1 MSKNGKST
9 EFFIARRIT
18 TDKTTGTK
26 LSRLTVRIA
35 TGSVAVS
42 VAVMLLAMMV
52 LAGFQSEIRDKV
64 VGLTGHV
71 VLNNYDGN
79 MSFEAAPIDIGRAD
93 IPAILRL
100 KGVRH
105 AQPVA
110 TKGGIIQTND
120 EIQGAVLK
128 GVDGT
133 YDPQFF
139 NSCLVEG
146 EVPAYSDT
154 VLSNR
159 VLVPLRLARQL
170 RLDTGSR
177 FDMYFVQSPPRVRRF
192 TVGGIYNAQ
201 LDDMVNALVVCD
213 INHIRTLNGWSREQA
228 SAVEVFTG
236 DFKQMDAVAETI
248 DDMQAF
254 NMDDDGV
261 RLKVQTVTDLYPF
274 LFDWLNL
281 LDMNVWIILLLMLLV
296 GGFNMISGL
305 LIMVFEK
312 TSMIGLLKALGMRNA
327 GVQRIFL
334 YRAAFITLKG
344 MVWGNLIAFAAGLL
358 QQHFH
363 FIALNPVT
371 YYVDSVPVL
380 LQPVPML
387 LVNVFGFAGITLL
400 LALPVLVLSRISPDR
415 TIKAE

>member
-1 MSKNGKST
+1 MQKSGKST

-18 TDKTTGTK
+18 TDKTHGSR
-26 LSRLTVRIA
+26 LSRLMVRIA
-35 TGSVAVS
+35 TGSVAIS
-42 VAVMLLAMMV
+42 VTVMLVAMAV
-52 LAGFQSEIRDKV
+52 LAGFQSEIRDKA
-64 VGLTGHV
+64 VGLTGHI
-71 VLNNYDGN
+71 VLSNYDGN
-79 MSFEAAPIDIGRAD
+79 MSFEAAPIDIHRAD
-93 IPAILRL
+93 IPAIMQLR
-100 KGVRH
+100 GVRH

-110 TKGGIIQTND
+110 TKGGIIKTDD

-128 GVDGT
+128 GVDET
-133 YDPQFF
+133 YNPQFF
-139 NSCLVEG
+139 NSCLVAG
-146 EVPAYSDT
+146 AVPAYTDT
-154 VLSNR
+154 ALSNR

-177 FDMYFVQSPPRVRRF
+177 FDMYFIQNPPRVRRF

-201 LDDMVNALVVCD
+201 LDDMVNALIVCD
-213 INHIRTLNGWSREQA
+213 INHIRALNGWSKAQA

-236 DFKQMDAVAETI
+236 DFEQMYTVAETI

-254 NMDDDGV
+254 NMDDDGL
-261 RLKVQTVTDLYPF
+261 RLKVQTVAGLYQF

-281 LDMNVWIILLLMLLV
+281 LDMNVWIILVLMLLV

-312 TSMIGLLKALGMRNA
+312 MSMIGLLKALGMRNA
-327 GVQRIFL
+327 GIQRIFL
-334 YRAAFITLKG
+334 YRTAFITLKG
-344 MVWGNLIAFAAGLL
+344 MLWGNLIAFTLALL

-363 FIALNPVT
+363 VIALDPVT
-371 YYVDSVPVL
+371 YYVDSVPIL
-380 LQPVPML
+380 LQPVPIL

-400 LALPVLVLSRISPDR
+400 LALPVLIISRISPDR

>member
-1 MSKNGKST
+1 MQRNGKST

-18 TDKTTGTK
+18 ADKTTGTK

-42 VAVMLLAMMV
+42 VAVMLLAIMV
-52 LAGFQSEIRDKV
+52 LAGFQHEIRNKV

-71 VLNNYDGN
+71 VLSNYDGN
-79 MSFEAAPIDIGRAD
+79 TSFEAAPIDIGRAGL
-93 IPAILRL
+93 PAIMRL
-100 KGVRH
+100 EGVRH

-128 GVDGT
+128 GVDET
-133 YDPQFF
+133 CDLQFF
-139 NSCLVEG
+139 NACLVAG

-154 VLSNR
+154 ALSNR
-159 VLVPLRLARQL
+159 VLVPLRLARKL

-177 FDMYFVQSPPRVRRF
+177 FDMYFVQHPPRVRRF
-192 TVGGIYNAQ
+192 TVAGIYNAQ

-213 INHIRTLNGWSREQA
+213 INHIRTLNGWGREQA
-228 SAVEVFTG
+228 SAVEVFTNE
-236 DFKQMDAVAETI
+236 FKQMDAVAETI

-254 NMDDDGV
+254 NMDDDGL
-261 RLKVQTVTDLYPF
+261 RLKVQTVADLYPF

-281 LDMNVWIILLLMLLV
+281 LDMNVWIILVLMLLV

-344 MVWGNLIAFAAGLL
+344 MCWGNLIAFAAGLL
-358 QQHFH
+358 QQHFRV
-363 FIALNPVT
+363 IALDPVT
-371 YYVDSVPVL
+371 YYIDSAPVL
-380 LQPVPML
+380 LQPVPIL

-400 LALPVLVLSRISPDR
+400 LALPVLIISRISPDR

>member
-1 MSKNGKST
+1 MQKNGKST

-18 TDKTTGTK
+18 TDKTHGTK
-26 LSRLTVRIA
+26 LSRLMVRIA
-35 TGSVAVS
+35 TGSVAIS
-42 VAVMLLAMMV
+42 VAVMLVAMAV
-52 LAGFQSEIRDKV
+52 TAGFQSEIRNKA
-64 VGLTGHV
+64 VGLTGHI
-71 VLNNYDGN
+71 VLSNYDGN
-79 MSFEAAPIDIGRAD
+79 LSFEAAPIDIRRAD
-93 IPAILRL
+93 IPAIMQL

-110 TKGGIIQTND
+110 TKGGIIKTDND
-120 EIQGAVLK
+120 IQGAVLK
-128 GVDGT
+128 GVDKS

-139 NSCLVEG
+139 NSCLMAG
-146 EVPAYSDT
+146 EVPVYTDT
-154 VLSNR
+154 ALSNR

-177 FDMYFVQSPPRVRRF
+177 FDMYFIQNPPRVRRF
-192 TVGGIYNAQ
+192 TVAGIYNAQ
-201 LDDMVNALVVCD
+201 LDDMVSALIVCD
-213 INHIRTLNGWSREQA
+213 INHIRALNGWSKDQA

-236 DFKQMDAVAETI
+236 GFTQMNTVAEII
-248 DDMQAF
+248 DDLQAF
-254 NMDDDGV
+254 NIGDDGS
-261 RLKVQTVTDLYPF
+261 RLKVQTVTDLYQF

-281 LDMNVWIILLLMLLV
+281 LDMNVWIILALMLLV

-312 TSMIGLLKALGMRNA
+312 TSMVGLLKALGMRNA

-334 YRAAFITLKG
+334 YRSAFITLKG
-344 MVWGNLIAFAAGLL
+344 MLWGNLIALALGLL

-363 FIALNPVT
+363 FVALDPVT

-380 LQPVPML
+380 FRPLSIL

-400 LALPVLVLSRISPDR
+400 LALPVLIISRISPDR

>member
-1 MSKNGKST
+1 MRKNGKST
-9 EFFIARRIT
+9 EFFIARRLT
-18 TDKTTGTK
+18 TDKTHGTK

-35 TGSVAVS
+35 TGSVAIS
-42 VAVMLLAMMV
+42 LTVMLVAMAV
-52 LAGFQSEIRDKV
+52 TAGFQSEIRNKV
-64 VGLTGHV
+64 VGLTGHI

-79 MSFEAAPIDIGRAD
+79 MSFEAAPIDIRRAD
-93 IPAILRL
+93 IPALMQL

-110 TKGGIIQTND
+110 TKGGIIKTDD

-128 GVDGT
+128 GVDET
-133 YDPQFF
+133 CDPQFF
-139 NSCLVEG
+139 NSCLTAG
-146 EVPAYSDT
+146 EMPVYTDT
-154 VLSNR
+154 ALSNR

-177 FDMYFVQSPPRVRRF
+177 FDMYFIQNPPRVRRF

-201 LDDMVNALVVCD
+201 LDDMVNALIVCD
-213 INHIRTLNGWSREQA
+213 INHIRALNGWSKEQA
-228 SAVEVFTG
+228 SAVEVFID
-236 DFKQMDAVAETI
+236 DFEQMYAVAETI

-254 NMDDDGV
+254 NMDDDGL
-261 RLKVQTVTDLYPF
+261 RLKVQTVADLYQF
-274 LFDWLNL
+274 LLDWLNL
-281 LDMNVWIILLLMLLV
+281 IDMNVWIILVLMLLV

-327 GVQRIFL
+327 GVQRLFL

-344 MVWGNLIAFAAGLL
+344 MAWGNLMALTLGLL

-363 FIALNPVT
+363 FIPLDPVT
-371 YYVDSVPVL
+371 YYVDSVPIL
-380 LQPVPML
+380 FRPVSIL

-400 LALPVLVLSRISPDR
+400 LALPVLIISRISPDR

>member
-1 MSKNGKST
+1 MSKNRKST

-18 TDKTTGTK
+18 VDKTNGTK
-26 LSRLTVRIA
+26 LSRLMVYIA
-35 TGSVAVS
+35 TVS
-42 VAVMLLAMMV
+42 VAISLLVMLIAIMV
-52 LAGFQSEIRDKV
+52 LAGFQSEIRNKA
-64 VGLTGHV
+64 VGLTGHI
-71 VLNNYDGN
+71 VLSNYDGN
-79 MSFEAAPIDIGRAD
+79 LSFEAAPIDISRAD
-93 IPAILRL
+93 IPALMQL

-110 TKGGIIQTND
+110 TKGGIIKTDD

-128 GVDGT
+128 GVDET

-139 NSCLVEG
+139 NACLAAG
-146 EVPAYSDT
+146 EVPAYTDT
-154 VLSNR
+154 ALSNR
-159 VLVPLRLARQL
+159 VLLPLRLARQL
-170 RLDTGSR
+170 QLDTGSR
-177 FDMYFVQSPPRVRRF
+177 FDMYFIQNPPRVRRF

-201 LDDMVNALVVCD
+201 LDDMVNALIVCD
-213 INHIRTLNGWSREQA
+213 INHIRALNGWSKEQA
-228 SAVEVFTG
+228 SAVEVFID
-236 DFKQMDAVAETI
+236 DFEQMYAVAETI

-254 NMDDDGV
+254 NMDDDGL
-261 RLKVQTVTDLYPF
+261 RLKVQTVADLYQF
-274 LFDWLNL
+274 LLDWLNL
-281 LDMNVWIILLLMLLV
+281 IDMNVWIILVLMLLV

-327 GVQRIFL
+327 GVQRLFL

-344 MVWGNLIAFAAGLL
+344 MAWGNLMALTLGLL

-363 FIALNPVT
+363 FIPLDPVT
-371 YYVDSVPVL
+371 YYVDSVPIL
-380 LQPVPML
+380 FRPVSIL

-400 LALPVLVLSRISPDR
+400 LALPVLIISRISPDR

>member
-1 MSKNGKST
+1 MQKDIKSA

-18 TDKTTGTK
+18 TDKTNGTK
-26 LSRLTVRIA
+26 LSRLMVRIA

-42 VAVMLLAMMV
+42 LTVMLLAIMV
-52 LAGFQSEIRDKV
+52 TAGFQSEIRNKA

-71 VLNNYDGN
+71 VLSNYDGN
-79 MSFEAAPIDIGRAD
+79 TSFEAAPIDIRRAD
-93 IPAILRL
+93 IPAIMRL

-110 TKGGIIQTND
+110 TKGGIIKTND

-128 GVDGT
+128 GMDAT
-133 YDPQFF
+133 CDPQFF
-139 NSCLVEG
+139 SSCLVTG
-146 EVPAYSDT
+146 EVPAYTDT
-154 VLSNR
+154 ALSNR

-177 FDMYFVQSPPRVRRF
+177 FDMYFVQEPLRVRRF

-228 SAVEVFTG
+228 SAVEVFTN
-236 DFKQMDAVAETI
+236 DFAQMNTVAETI

-254 NMDDDGV
+254 NMDEEGV
-261 RLKVQTVTDLYPF
+261 RLKVQTVTDLYQF

-281 LDMNVWIILLLMLLV
+281 LDMNVWIILVLMLLV

-312 TSMIGLLKALGMRNA
+312 MSMIGLLKALGMRNA
-327 GVQRIFL
+327 GVQRVFL
-334 YRAAFITLKG
+334 YRAAFITLRG
-344 MVWGNLIAFAAGLL
+344 MLWGNLIAFALVLL

-363 FIALNPVT
+363 FIALDPVT

-380 LQPVPML
+380 LQPVPVL
-387 LVNVFGFAGITLL
+387 LVNVFGFIGITLL
-400 LALPVLVLSRISPDR
+400 LALPVLIISRISPDR

>member
-1 MSKNGKST
+1 MQKNRKST

-18 TDKTTGTK
+18 TDKTHGTK

-35 TGSVAVS
+35 TGSVAIS
-42 VAVMLLAMMV
+42 VTVMLVAMAV
-52 LAGFQSEIRDKV
+52 LAGFQSEIRNKV
-64 VGLTGHV
+64 VGLTGHI

-79 MSFEAAPIDIGRAD
+79 MSFEAAPIDIRRAD
-93 IPAILRL
+93 IPALMQL

-105 AQPVA
+105 AQPIA
-110 TKGGIIQTND
+110 TKGGIIKTDD

-128 GVDGT
+128 GVDET
-133 YDPQFF
+133 CDPQFF
-139 NSCLVEG
+139 NSCLTAG
-146 EVPAYSDT
+146 EMPVYTDT
-154 VLSNR
+154 ALSNR

-177 FDMYFVQSPPRVRRF
+177 FDMYFIQNPPRVRRF

-201 LDDMVNALVVCD
+201 LDDMVNALIVCD

-228 SAVEVFTG
+228 SAVEVFTD
-236 DFKQMDAVAETI
+236 DFGQMLTVAETI

-254 NMDDDGV
+254 NMDDDGL
-261 RLKVQTVTDLYPF
+261 RLKVQTVTDLYQF

-281 LDMNVWIILLLMLLV
+281 IDMNVWIILVLMLLV

-327 GVQRIFL
+327 GVQRLFL

-344 MVWGNLIAFAAGLL
+344 MAWGNLIAFTLGLL
-358 QQHFH
+358 QQYFH
-363 FIALNPVT
+363 FIPLDPVT
-371 YYVDSVPVL
+371 YYVDSVPIL
-380 LQPVPML
+380 FRPVSIL

-400 LALPVLVLSRISPDR
+400 LALPVLIISRISPDR
-415 TIKAE
+415 TIKVE